1 MQSDDSIVIA
11 IATSI
16 GLATV
21 IVLLYAMYVMSS
33 VM

>member
-1 MQSDDSIVIA
+1 MQSDDSIEIA
-11 IATSI
+11 IATII
-16 GLATV
+16 GLVTV